1 MRARALALF
10 LALASAAALPRGAVG
25 DAAAFFS
32 SDQGY
37 FVDADARSGG
47 RSAYETLGAPG
58 LARVLSAVLAPA
70 SSQPAAG
77 TLDLPR
83 WVDAAAL
90 AASPPGVVVLHRAQL
105 APADLARA
113 PVAAELKRLVAAASA
128 AVVAPH
134 ALARAPATDDASD
147 APDAPDASDLDPI
160 ARAVASSTR
169 AARVHLVEGCEDHWR
184 RSLLAETREEK
195 TPLRLAAAD
204 APRDLLDA
212 RRSSERARG
221 EVDVVLSCDAA
232 DAPAASSFAERFASE
247 AFEGEA
253 AGEGGRGRGRGGED
267 AWVVA
272 VVPSETAA
280 EVAAEASASCAA
292 EAEALATRRRASAN
306 GRALLQTAPPP
317 AAGAGER
324 GAGVRLRRDVRG
336 ADESHQ
342 RAPLLLDAR
351 ARGVV
356 RVRAHAQPRHPD
368 AVREE
373 QGGDRAEGVVR

>member
-70 SSQPAAG
+70 SSEPAAG

-134 ALARAPATDDASD
+134 ALARAPATDDAS
-147 APDAPDASDLDPI
+147 DAPDASDLDPI

-253 AGEGGRGRGRGGED
+253 AGEGGRGRGRGGD

-292 EAEALATRRRASAN
+292 EASEALATRRRASAN

-317 AAGAGER
+317 PAPTSEAPAYVCDATCEAQTNLISGLLFFWTLALGVLFGYALMHNLDTPTRFER
-324 GAGVRLRRDVRG
+324 SK
-336 ADESHQ
+336 EETEQ
-342 RAPLLLDAR
+342 RAS
-351 ARGVV
+351 
-356 RVRAHAQPRHPD
+356 
-368 AVREE
+368 
-373 QGGDRAEGVVR
+373 